1 MAPRDDSRS
10 GASAFDVQSVAI
22 DRDAEVPIGVQL
34 AWALRTRI
42 GEGTFA
48 PGQRL
53 PALRDLADSVGVN
66 VNTVRAVY
74 QGLEREGLIVS
85 QQGAGTFVAASPP
98 SRGQAGVIAANA
110 VREARASGVDPR
122 EVAAALYVAGGNDPQ
137 PSTAHSVDRSE
148 AAKRRVLRRQ
158 IDSLERA
165 LGEIEAEHP
174 GVAPRV
180 SGGRRGVGPTLLSA
194 QELEQT
200 RTQLVRRLAAVQVA
214 IDEQM
219 ELEQTSVSGQSASRR
234 PRTEGGAA
242 KASKPK
248 SPPRARGTIRP
259 APAGT

>member
-1 MAPRDDSRS
+1 MAPPDDSP
-10 GASAFDVQSVAI
+10 SARGTLDVQSVAV

-42 GEGTFA
+42 GEGTFV

-74 QGLEREGLIVS
+74 QSLEREGLVVS

-98 SRGQAGVIAANA
+98 SGAQVGVIAANA

-122 EVAAALYVAGGNDPQ
+122 EVAAALYVSGGSAPQ
-137 PSTAHSVDRSE
+137 PSAAHSADRSE
-148 AAKRRVLRRQ
+148 AAKRRILRRQ

-180 SGGRRGVGPTLLSA
+180 SGSRRGVGPTLLSA
-194 QELEQT
+194 HELEQT

-214 IDEQM
+214 IDEQTKV
-219 ELEQTSVSGQSASRR
+219 ERSAASAKSASRSG
-234 PRTEGGAA
+234 RTEAGQA

-248 SPPRARGTIRP
+248 SPPRARGAIRP